1 MKEKI
6 LDWAK
11 ERNLLHE
18 ENHTKQYI
26 KLVEELGELG
36 SAILKKDEPDMVD
49 ALGDIQVVLIIL
61 AEQLG
66 LDLEECLK
74 VAYDE
79 IKDRK
84 GVTQNGTFIKNETI

>member
-1 MKEKI
+1 MKDKI
-6 LDWAK
+6 LDWARPK
-11 ERNLLHE
+11 ELLRYD
-18 ENHTKQYI
+18 NHLKQYA
-26 KLVEELGELG
+26 KLQEETNELLV
-36 SAILKKDEPDMVD
+36 ALIDKNANEIVD

-66 LDLEECLK
+66 LDLEACLK

-84 GVTQNGTFIKNETI
+84 GVTQNGTFIKEN